1 MINLLNDPSFDN
13 TRNNLNADL
22 FVSNLKHTF
31 EGFKWNTKITYEVY
45 RTITIYHIKW
55 TDDKEYNDILELKRE
70 IAIALGIRTEE
81 LKIEDNGNNSIN
93 IIVDNM
99 KREPLSLKELLYE
112 FKMDDSFKVPLGLN
126 VKDEVITFDFDKDK
140 SLLVA
145 GVSSSGKTNLF
156 NSIII
161 NLLINYSDTKIV
173 ILDSQGINYNSYE
186 NICEVVNK
194 EEDIIKKI
202 KSLRKEFEDRVKSGN
217 KDRLVVFIDEIYEI
231 IKIDS
236 SIDEDI
242 NYLLEVGSTYGIHLI
257 VSTDSVLE
265 EDTLRIF
272 SNNKIAKLSFYL
284 TSRGEY
290 NTFIHVPVNEDLNN
304 DGMYLDSDSN
314 LNRIIIPLIED
325 DEIERVVGYIEK
337 R

>member
-81 LKIEDNGNNSIN
+81 LKIEDTGNNSIN
-93 IIVDNM
+93 ITVDNM

-112 FKMDDSFKVPLGLN
+112 FKMDDSFTLPLGLN
-126 VKDEVITFDFDKDK
+126 IKDEVITFDFDKDK

-156 NSIII
+156 NSIIL
-161 NLLINYSDTKIV
+161 NLLINYSDAKIV

-202 KSLRKEFEDRVKSGN
+202 KSLRREFEDRVKSGN

-231 IKIDS
+231 IK
-236 SIDEDI
+236 IDEDI

-290 NTFIHVPVNEDLNN
+290 NTFLNVPINEDLDN

-314 LNRIIIPLIED
+314 LNRIIVPLVED
-325 DEIERVVGYIEK
+325 DEIERVVGYIEE